1 MMNNIKKGMT
11 AILIT
16 IAVMLWSS
24 HSCFAAV
31 SVTAEPSSTG
41 FIASVEHRIVEFVS
55 NTVSHL
61 RYTTYELGGTHFD
74 SSRGIYILDCS
85 SYVDQILKRATPRA
99 YSKLVAASGSI
110 KPTSL
115 EYYNFF
121 VGLPR
126 NAKRHWNKIENV
138 AQLRPGD
145 ILVFRYKNHHQRSS
159 VGGHVMIVMKEPK
172 RKAGAFSVRVA
183 DSASAAHS
191 HDTRPA
197 HQSGVGIGN
206 LLLKVNPRTGQP
218 YAYAWKEGSRWER
231 NVKFAMG
238 RPG

>member
-1 MMNNIKKGMT
+1 MINKFKKGMT
-11 AILIT
+11 VILT
-16 IAVMLWSS
+16 AIAVMILNS
-24 HSCFAAV
+24 HPCFAAV
-31 SVTAEPSSTG
+31 PGSAPAKGTG
-41 FIASVEHRIVEFVS
+41 FIASVEHRIVGFVT
-55 NTVSHL
+55 NTVQHL

-74 SSRGIYILDCS
+74 PSRGIYILDCS

-99 YSKLVAASGSI
+99 YSNLVVASGSI

-121 VGLPR
+121 AGLPR
-126 NAKRHWNKIENV
+126 HSKRHWNKIDNV

-145 ILVFRYKNHHQRSS
+145 ILVFRYKKQHSS

-172 RKAGAFSVRVA
+172 RRAGAFTVRVA

-197 HQSGVGIGN
+197 HKSGVGIGN
-206 LLLKVNPRTGQP
+206 LVLKVNPHTGKP
-218 YAYAWKEGSRWER
+218 YAYAWKEGSHWER
-231 NVKFAMG
+231 NVNFAMG